1 MWEWKTEG
9 THKYPVL
16 AGISGQPDPGH
27 EAFYANSAVERI
39 DQDQTRV
46 SVFPNPVEEM
56 LNVTAGKSMT
66 RIALYSLNG
75 MEAASA
81 APGATGTRIDCSQL
95 TGGLYLLCVE
105 FADGSRSVNKII
117 KK

>member
-1 MWEWKTEG
+1 
-9 THKYPVL
+9 
-16 AGISGQPDPGH
+16 
-27 EAFYANSAVERI
+27 
-39 DQDQTRV
+39 
-46 SVFPNPVEEM
+46 M

-81 APGATGTRIDCSQL
+81 APGATGARIDCSQL

>member
-1 MWEWKTEG
+1 
-9 THKYPVL
+9 
-16 AGISGQPDPGH
+16 
-27 EAFYANSAVERI
+27 
-39 DQDQTRV
+39 
-46 SVFPNPVEEM
+46 
-56 LNVTAGKSMT
+56 MT